1 MMSLAAL
8 PLSALALP
16 MASAISSAGVFVPPP
31 PGAPCPPPP
40 PVMKRG
46 DALSGAKAS
55 GSASQTTTAQTAL
68 AEAQGKLT
76 TASEEL
82 EKLKNAG
89 GDGDAAGIKK
99 QLSELQEK
107 YKTDIAERD
116 AKLADRDYSDAITRA
131 ISGRALKFSSKAGS
145 SVSPNAKR
153 SSFFIQSFPGGR
165 FRLPP
170 CRPT

>member
-1 MMSLAAL
+1 MKKEDL
-8 PLSALALP
+8 LALGLTEEQADRVIG
-16 MASAISSAGVFVPPP
+16 MNTQDVNQE
-31 PGAPCPPPP
+31 
-40 PVMKRG
+40 
-46 DALSGAKAS
+46 KA
-55 GSASQTTTAQTAL
+55 QTTTAQTAL

-107 YKTDIAERD
+107 YKTDIAERG

-131 ISGRALKFSSKAGS
+131 ISGRAGVVKRISRAPGSRDTCSWGAWVSVRTGVRWGLKTA
-145 SVSPNAKR
+145 V
-153 SSFFIQSFPGGR
+153 
-165 FRLPP
+165 
-170 CRPT
+170 